1 MLVLAPAAGRELAPA
16 KAELLQGVAPLC
28 ITALSNRGPVVTS
41 ANPSAPLHQKHPSLC
56 PAKRTKQAEWLAWHV
71 SDR

>member
-16 KAELLQGVAPLC
+16 KAELLQGVGP
-28 ITALSNRGPVVTS
+28 ALHHCSLEQGSVVTS
-41 ANPSAPLHQKHPSLC
+41 ANPSAPLHHKYPSLC
-56 PAKRTKQAEWLAWHV
+56 PARGTKQAEWLAWHV